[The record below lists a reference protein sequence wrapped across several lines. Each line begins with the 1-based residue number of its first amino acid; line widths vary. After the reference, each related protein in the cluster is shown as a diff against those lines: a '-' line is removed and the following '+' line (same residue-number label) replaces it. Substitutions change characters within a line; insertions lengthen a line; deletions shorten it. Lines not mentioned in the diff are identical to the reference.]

1 MSNKKKVLA
10 VCAFGVGSSMVLK
23 MQLEKVFK
31 LKGVEVEVDNTDL
44 TQALSTQTDAI
55 FTSPQFMGDLQEKV
69 SVKVYGVEQ
78 FMNMSYVT
86 AAVEAFLENSL

>member
-31 LKGVEVEVDNTDL
+31 LRGIEVEVDNTDL
-44 TQALSTQTDAI
+44 TQALSTQADAI
-55 FTSPQFMGDLQEKV
+55 FTSPQFIEELQAKV
-69 SVKVYGVEQ
+69 SAKVYGVEQ
-78 FMNMSYVT
+78 FMNISHVT
-86 AAVEAFLENSL
+86 VAVEAFLENSL